1 MAAQDIES
9 EPSVNDQR
17 WFMQIP
23 TALQPFPSSRL
34 ALMAR
39 VPPTFEAL
47 LETIYVPG
55 TGLDIPAPSSITV
68 LPYQADGPASSPFR
82 FFSFLNG
89 STLPSYSLLVRGLT
103 KPTRL
108 ACLISRARLPSFGGL
123 EGSRAPH
130 FIALGG
136 K

>member
-1 MAAQDIES
+1 MAAQDTES
-9 EPSVNDQR
+9 EPAVNDKC

-23 TALQPFPSSRL
+23 IALQPFPSSRL
-34 ALMAR
+34 ALLAR
-39 VPPTFEAL
+39 VPPTSESL

-55 TGLDIPAPSSITV
+55 TGLDMPAPSSITV
-68 LPYQADGPASSPFR
+68 LPYPADGPASSPFR
-82 FFSFLNG
+82 FSFLNG

-103 KPTRL
+103 RPTRP
-108 ACLISRARLPSFGGL
+108 ACWISRAQLPSFGGL